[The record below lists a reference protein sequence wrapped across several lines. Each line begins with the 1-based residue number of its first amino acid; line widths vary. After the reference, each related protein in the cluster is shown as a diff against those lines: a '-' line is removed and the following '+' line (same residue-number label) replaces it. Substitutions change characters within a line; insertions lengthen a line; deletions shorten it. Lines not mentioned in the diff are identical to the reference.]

1 MAGIRNSLQI
11 RATQTQSQI
20 LTPQMQQAIRLLQL
34 STIELQQQIRQTV
47 DQNPLLEIDDSDM
60 SSMEESYEDMVDSE
74 NQADSDYDP
83 FSDDSSVNNTSID
96 DELSR
101 LDILENGS
109 IDLVKLDKKKEHDED
124 EYDSSENHDKDDYSD
139 HNLADEQYSD
149 KDPLSQDKSQN
160 DENQYS
166 AEVKSGKGLAIENDD
181 IYEGETTETLHDH
194 LMFQL
199 EMSPLDGIDK
209 KIAEAIIDGIDD
221 SGYLKESL
229 EDILECVKT
238 QDPTVT
244 IEDVNAILKLVQH
257 YDPLGVGARSVQEC
271 ILIQLNALPDDTEY
285 KDLAINLITNYID
298 LLSNRNY
305 AALCQRL
312 SIKEDVLKKVNDLIT
327 SLEPR
332 PGNNIVHSKK
342 QTDFVIPDLIVVKDK
357 QGNYTAELNPASNIK
372 VRINEEYAKLAN
384 RAKNEAEKT
393 FFKDHLKDAKW
404 FKQSIDNR
412 NDTLLKVGRCIVSH
426 QKDFMEKGE
435 SAMHPMVLN
444 DVAVEI
450 SMHESTISRITTE
463 KYIHTPKGTFE
474 LKYFFSSSVNTES
487 GGSASST
494 AIKAVIKEIISK
506 EPPRKPLS
514 DSKISDILN
523 EKGLNVARRTVT
535 KYREALG
542 IPSTSQRKQLI

>member
-1 MAGIRNSLQI
+1 MIGIRNNLQI
-11 RATQTQSQI
+11 RTNQSQSQI

-47 DQNPLLEIDDSDM
+47 DQNPMLEIDDSSM

-74 NQADSDYDP
+74 NQAESDYDP
-83 FSDDSSVNNTSID
+83 FSDDSSVNNSSID
-96 DELSR
+96 DEISR

-109 IDLVKLDKKKEHDED
+109 INLPKQSDNED
-124 EYDSSENHDKDDYSD
+124 GEYDSSENHDTLSDDNQ
-139 HNLADEQYSD
+139 NLEKEPSLQEQLN
-149 KDPLSQDKSQN
+149 KE
-160 DENQYS
+160 ENQYS
-166 AEVKSGKGLAIENDD
+166 AEAKSGKGLAIDNDD
-181 IYEGETTETLHDH
+181 VYEGETTETLHDH
-194 LMFQL
+194 LIFQL
-199 EMSPLDGIDK
+199 EMSPLEGIDK
-209 KIAEAIIDGIDD
+209 KTAEIIIDGIDD

-229 EDILECVKT
+229 EDIFECVKSL
-238 QDPTVT
+238 DPTVT
-244 IEDVNAILKLVQH
+244 LEDVNAILKLVQH
-257 YDPLGVGARSVQEC
+257 YDPLGVGARNVQEC
-271 ILIQLNALPDDTEY
+271 ILIQLNALPDSTEY
-285 KDLAINLITNYID
+285 KDLAVNLITNYID

-342 QTDFVIPDLIVVKDK
+342 QNDFVIPDLIVVKDK
-357 QGNYTAELNPASNIK
+357 NGDYTAELNPASNIK
-372 VRINEEYAKLAN
+372 VRINDEYAKLAN
-384 RAKNEAEKT
+384 RARTESEKI
-393 FFKDHLKDAKW
+393 FFKNNLKEADW
-404 FKQSIDNR
+404 FIKSLSNR
-412 NDTLLKVGRCIVSH
+412 NETLLKVGRCIVSH

-435 SAMHPMVLN
+435 SSMHPMVLN
-444 DVAVEI
+444 DVATEI

-494 AIKAVIKEIISK
+494 AIKAHIKEIISK
-506 EPPRKPLS
+506 EPQRKPLS
-514 DSKISDILN
+514 DNKISEILN
-523 EKGLNVARRTVT
+523 EEGFNVARRTVA

-542 IPSTSQRKQLI
+542 IPSASQRKQLI

>member
-1 MAGIRNSLQI
+1 MAGIRNTLQI
-11 RATQTQSQI
+11 RTTQTQSQV

-34 STIELQQQIRQTV
+34 STIELQHQIRQTV
-47 DQNPLLEIDDSDM
+47 DSNPMLEIDDTDI
-60 SSMEESYEDMVDSE
+60 SSMEESYEDMVADE
-74 NQADSDYDP
+74 NQNQSDYDP
-83 FSDDSSVNNTSID
+83 FSDDSSVNNASID
-96 DELSR
+96 DELSCFK
-101 LDILENGS
+101 ILENGS
-109 IDLVKLDKKKEHDED
+109 IDPNSKETQEEEKYKTDDSHDLDEL
-124 EYDSSENHDKDDYSD
+124 SD
-139 HNLADEQYSD
+139 QKAADES
-149 KDPLSQDKSQN
+149 
-160 DENQYS
+160 QYS
-166 AEVKSGKGLAIENDD
+166 AEVKTGKGLAIENDD
-181 IYEGETTETLHDH
+181 IYEGETIETLHDH

-229 EDILECVKT
+229 EDILECLKV

-244 IEDVNAILKLVQH
+244 VEDVNAVLKLVQH

-271 ILIQLNALPDDTEY
+271 ILIQLNSLPDDTEY
-285 KDLAINLITNYID
+285 KKLAVDLITNYID

-305 AALCQRL
+305 AALCQKL
-312 SIKEDVLKKVNDLIT
+312 SVKEDVLKKINDLIT

-357 QGNYTAELNPASNIK
+357 NGEYTAELNPASNIK

-384 RAKNEAEKT
+384 RARNEAEKN
-393 FFKDHLKDAKW
+393 FFKDNLKDARW

-412 NDTLLKVGRCIVSH
+412 NETLLKVGRCIVSH
-426 QKDFMEKGE
+426 QRDFMEKGE

-444 DVAVEI
+444 DVAMEI
-450 SMHESTISRITTE
+450 DMHESTISRITTE
-463 KYIHTPKGTFE
+463 KYIYTPKGTFE

-494 AIKAVIKEIISK
+494 AIKALIKEIISK

-514 DSKISDILN
+514 DNKISEMLN
-523 EKGLNVARRTVT
+523 EKGYNVARRTIS

>member
-1 MAGIRNSLQI
+1 MAGLRNTLQV

-20 LTPQMQQAIRLLQL
+20 MTPQMQQAIRLMQL

-47 DQNPLLEIDDSDM
+47 DSNPMLEIDDSDM
-60 SSMEESYEDMVDSE
+60 SSIEESYEDMVDRE
-74 NQADSDYDP
+74 NQNDSDYDL
-83 FSDDSSVNNTSID
+83 FSDDSSVNNSSID
-96 DELSR
+96 DERSR

-109 IDLVKLDKKKEHDED
+109 IDLNSNKNLNNEDGDSDIRHNTDVLSDQSLDVD
-124 EYDSSENHDKDDYSD
+124 N
-139 HNLADEQYSD
+139 QYSEEGSS
-149 KDPLSQDKSQN
+149 LEDKSLGS
-160 DENQYS
+160 DSQYS
-166 AEVKSGKGLAIENDD
+166 AEVKTGKGLAVENDD
-181 IYEGETTETLHDH
+181 VYEGETTETLHDH

-199 EMSPLDGIDK
+199 EMSPLEGIDK
-209 KIAEAIIDGIDD
+209 KIAETIIDGIDD
-221 SGYLKESL
+221 SGYLKETL

-244 IEDVNAILKLVQH
+244 IENVNAVLKLVQH

-271 ILIQLNALPDDTEY
+271 ILIQLNSLPDNTEY
-285 KDLAINLITNYID
+285 KELAVKLITNYID

-357 QGNYTAELNPASNIK
+357 NGSYTVDLNPSANLR

-384 RAKNEAEKT
+384 RARNESEKT

-412 NDTLLKVGRCIVSH
+412 NETLLKVGRCIVAH
-426 QKDFMEKGE
+426 QKDFMDKGE
-435 SAMHPMVLN
+435 SGMHPMVLN
-444 DVAVEI
+444 DVAEEI
-450 SMHESTISRITTE
+450 SMHESTVSRITTQ
-463 KYIHTPKGTFE
+463 KYIYTPKGTFE
-474 LKYFFSSSVNTES
+474 LKYFFSSSVNTEN

-494 AIKAVIKEIISK
+494 AIKASIKEIISK

-514 DSKISDILN
+514 DSKISEILN
-523 EKGLNVARRTVT
+523 EQGFNVARRTVT

>member
-1 MAGIRNSLQI
+1 MAGLRNTLQI

-47 DQNPLLEIDDSDM
+47 DSNPMLELDDSDM
-60 SSMEESYEDMVDSE
+60 SSMEESYEDMLDSE
-74 NQADSDYDP
+74 NQNDSDYDP
-83 FSDDSSVNNTSID
+83 FSDDSSVNNASID
-96 DELSR
+96 DEKSL
-101 LDILENGS
+101 LDILGDGS
-109 IDLVKLDKKKEHDED
+109 INLDIKKNHEDEVYDSEHEHDSD
-124 EYDSSENHDKDDYSD
+124 NYSEQ
-139 HNLADEQYSD
+139 NLAEDNQYSD
-149 KDPLSQDKSQN
+149 KDSSLQSNSQTE
-160 DENQYS
+160 ENQYS
-166 AEVKSGKGLAIENDD
+166 AEVKGSKGLAIENDD

-194 LMFQL
+194 LIFQL

-229 EDILECVKT
+229 EDILDCIKT

-244 IEDVNAILKLVQH
+244 IEDVNAVLKLVQH

-271 ILIQLNALPDDTEY
+271 ILIQLKALPDDTEY
-285 KDLAINLITNYID
+285 KKLAINLITNYID

-305 AALCQRL
+305 VALCQRL

-342 QTDFVIPDLIVVKDK
+342 QNDFVIPDLIVVKDK
-357 QGNYTAELNPASNIK
+357 NGDYSAELNPAANLK
-372 VRINEEYAKLAN
+372 VRINEDYAKLAN
-384 RAKNEAEKT
+384 KARNEAEKI
-393 FFKDHLKDAKW
+393 FFKDHLKEAKW

-535 KYREALG
+535 KYRESLG

>member
-1 MAGIRNSLQI
+1 MAGIRNTLQI
-11 RATQTQSQI
+11 RTTQTQSQV

-47 DQNPLLEIDDSDM
+47 DSNPMLEIDDTDI
-60 SSMEESYEDMVDSE
+60 SSMEESYEDMVADE
-74 NQADSDYDP
+74 NQNQSDYDP
-83 FSDDSSVNNTSID
+83 FSDDSSVNNASID
-96 DELSR
+96 DELS
-101 LDILENGS
+101 LSKILENGS
-109 IDLVKLDKKKEHDED
+109 IDPNSKETQED
-124 EYDSSENHDKDDYSD
+124 EEYNTDDSHDLDELSDQKTADDSHDLDVLSD
-139 HNLADEQYSD
+139 QKVADDS
-149 KDPLSQDKSQN
+149 
-160 DENQYS
+160 QYS
-166 AEVKSGKGLAIENDD
+166 AEVKTGKGLAIENDD
-181 IYEGETTETLHDH
+181 IYEGETIETLHDH

-199 EMSPLDGIDK
+199 EMSPLDDIDK

-229 EDILECVKT
+229 EDILECVKL

-244 IEDVNAILKLVQH
+244 IEDVNAVLKLVQH

-271 ILIQLNALPDDTEY
+271 ILIQLNSLPDDTEY
-285 KDLAINLITNYID
+285 KKLAVELITNYID

-305 AALCQRL
+305 AALCQKL
-312 SIKEDVLKKVNDLIT
+312 SVKEYVLKKINDLIT

-357 QGNYTAELNPASNIK
+357 NGEYTAELNPASNIK

-384 RAKNEAEKT
+384 RARNEAEKI
-393 FFKDHLKDAKW
+393 FFKDNLRDAKN
-404 FKQSIDNR
+404 FKQSIDTR
-412 NDTLLKVGRCIVSH
+412 NETLLKVGRCIVSH
-426 QKDFMEKGE
+426 QREFMERGE
-435 SAMHPMVLN
+435 SAMHPMILK
-444 DVAVEI
+444 DVGEEI
-450 SMHESTISRITTE
+450 GRNESTVSRITTE
-463 KYIHTPKGTFE
+463 KYIYTPKGTFE

-487 GGSASST
+487 GESASST
-494 AIKAVIKEIISK
+494 AIKALIKEIISK

-514 DSKISDILN
+514 DNKISEMLN
-523 EKGLNVARRTVT
+523 EKGYNVARRTIS

>member
-60 SSMEESYEDMVDSE
+60 SSMEESYEDMVDNE

-83 FSDDSSVNNTSID
+83 FSDDSSVNNTTID

-109 IDLVKLDKKKEHDED
+109 IDLVKLDKNKEHDED

-139 HNLADEQYSD
+139 QNLADDQYSD
-149 KDPLSQDKSQN
+149 KDTLSQDKSQN

-244 IEDVNAILKLVQH
+244 VEDVNAILKLVQH

-271 ILIQLNALPDDTEY
+271 ILIQLNALPDETEY
-285 KDLAINLITNYID
+285 KDLAIKLITNYID

-372 VRINEEYAKLAN
+372 VSNSLFIIPIALICK
-384 RAKNEAEKT
+384 
-393 FFKDHLKDAKW
+393 
-404 FKQSIDNR
+404 
-412 NDTLLKVGRCIVSH
+412 
-426 QKDFMEKGE
+426 
-435 SAMHPMVLN
+435 
-444 DVAVEI
+444 
-450 SMHESTISRITTE
+450 
-463 KYIHTPKGTFE
+463 
-474 LKYFFSSSVNTES
+474 
-487 GGSASST
+487 
-494 AIKAVIKEIISK
+494 ISK
-506 EPPRKPLS
+506 
-514 DSKISDILN
+514 
-523 EKGLNVARRTVT
+523 
-535 KYREALG
+535 
-542 IPSTSQRKQLI
+542 